1 LAFREALALSI
12 LPPTALSLALL
23 LLTGAAVAQ
32 PQPVSGPAPTSP
44 IPYQVAPSQTLA
56 MALDAARKKDL
67 PRARALQA
75 GLTDPV
81 ARRLVDWAIVDIFGA
96 ELGEEDLTR
105 AVHDFAG
112 WPRPEGRLQALQ
124 EAHTAA
130 LPPGPV
136 PYSALSSRIG
146 GGTSSNFTSM
156 RLRMNDALRAGD
168 VRAAYQAVS
177 NHNLTP
183 GSVDFAEAESYA
195 GWLALNKLR
204 DPRLADTHFKRLEEN
219 VKSPVSKARAYYWR
233 GRAAEQMGDMA
244 RAKAFYEQ
252 GAEHTT
258 TFYGQLAAERAGIKV
273 LVLSPD
279 PQPSADQRIS
289 FETTELTRAVRLLA
303 AAGERSLVRVFG
315 LYMGE
320 NADTPVQLA
329 MVVDLLQSVDE
340 QEVSLIAYRRGAQ
353 AGLILHE
360 RGYPVMTPPAI
371 SGGAEPALVLAIVR
385 QESQFDP
392 RVRSGA
398 DARGMMQ
405 MLPSTARDTARRA
418 GIDWNPDS
426 LWDPQY
432 NMRLGSSFLGRLT
445 TNFGDS
451 YVMAAAGYNAGP
463 GRPLQWIQFCGDPRD
478 PGVDPLD
485 FLECIPFS
493 ETRNYVMNVMSNV
506 TVYRA
511 RLNGGRAPLAP
522 ASDLSRGVMP
532 AALLPDGPQPYSATT
547 ASKR

>member
-75 GLTDPV
+75 GLSDPV

-124 EAHTAA
+124 QAHTAA

-204 DPRLADTHFKRLEEN
+204 APRLADTHFKRLEEN

-532 AALLPDGPQPYSATT
+532 AALLPDGPQPYSSAS

>member
-485 FLECIPFS
+485 VLECIPFS

>member
-1 LAFREALALSI
+1 MSI
-12 LPPTALSLALL
+12 LPQTALTMALL
-23 LLTGAAVAQ
+23 LVTGVAVAE
-32 PQPVSGPAPTSP
+32 PQPFGAVDAASPGVVQVTPAR
-44 IPYQVAPSQTLA
+44 TLG
-56 MALDAARKKDL
+56 MALDAVRSKDM

-75 GLTDPV
+75 NLADPV
-81 ARRLVDWAIVDIFGA
+81 ARRIVDWAIVDVFGA
-96 ELGEEDLTR
+96 DLGEAELTR

-112 WPRPEGRLQALQ
+112 WPRPEGRLEALQ
-124 EAHTAA
+124 QAHTAA

-146 GGTSSNFTSM
+146 GGGASSDFTSM
-156 RLRMNDALRAGD
+156 RLRMNDALRSGD
-168 VRAAYQAVS
+168 YARAYQIISV
-177 NHNLTP
+177 HNLTP

-195 GWLALNKLR
+195 GWLALNKLH
-204 DPRLADTHFKRLEEN
+204 DPRLADTHFKRLEDN

-244 RAKAFYEQ
+244 RAQAFYRQ
-252 GAEHTT
+252 GADHTT
-258 TFYGQLAAERAGIKV
+258 TFYGQLAAERAGIRT

-279 PQPSADQRIS
+279 PQPTADERVS
-289 FETTELTRAVRLLA
+289 FETTELVRAIRLLA
-303 AAGERSLVRVFG
+303 SAGERNLVRVFG

-320 NADTPVQLA
+320 TVETPVQLA
-329 MVVDLLQSVDE
+329 MLVDLLQSVDE

-353 AGLILHE
+353 SGLILHE
-360 RGYPVMTPPAI
+360 RGYPVRVPPRV

-405 MLPSTARDTARRA
+405 MLPGTARETAKRS
-418 GIDWNPDS
+418 GLDWNPDR
-426 LWDPQY
+426 LWDPDY
-432 NMRLGSSFLGRLT
+432 NMQLGSAFLGRLT
-445 TNFGDS
+445 SNFGDS

-463 GRPLQWIQFCGDPRD
+463 GRPLQWIQICGDPRD
-478 PGVDPLD
+478 PKVDPLD
-485 FLECIPFS
+485 FLECIPFA

-511 RLNGGRAPLAP
+511 RLNGGRAPLTA
-522 ASDLSRGVMP
+522 ASDLSRGVLP
-532 AALLPDGPQPYSATT
+532 AALLPDGPQPYST
-547 ASKR
+547 AAARR